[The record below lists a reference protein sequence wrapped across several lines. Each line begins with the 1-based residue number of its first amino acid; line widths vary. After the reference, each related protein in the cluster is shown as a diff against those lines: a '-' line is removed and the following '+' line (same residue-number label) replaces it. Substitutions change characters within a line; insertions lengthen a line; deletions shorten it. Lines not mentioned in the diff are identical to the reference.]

1 MHERHRIPIGGYPLL
16 EHDLLKGF
24 TRGLRRL
31 ETVAIFAL
39 GFAIAVASPVSAQTS
54 DSAIVRIPLPI
65 GRSYP
70 IHSNIPVTRVSVANS
85 AIADVV
91 VIGER
96 DIVMNARAAGETD
109 VIVWTGQTRQH
120 YRILVNPPT
129 DRRQVSLG
137 IVFAEVRK
145 DALRQFGISALYRDK
160 NVRVGTGIFRSDN
173 TLDANTGTVTIS
185 PESNFSTALTNLG
198 TNDLLALIEAEAS
211 RGNARLLARP
221 NLMTANK
228 QEGNFLAGG
237 EIPIPLAQPAQG
249 GQTFVSITY
258 REFGVRLR
266 FLPEILSD
274 SLITLTVRPEVS
286 SLDYTNAVII
296 AGFRVP
302 ALRTRR
308 VETTIDVQPNQS
320 LIISGLMSEERERVR
335 NGIPFLM
342 DIPILGSLFS
352 SSRWQSSETEL
363 LVVVTPTIVDPTRPR
378 PRDLLRMA
386 PDTTLPTREVL
397 EDALPP
403 VLPGRP
409 AGRRSP

>member
-1 MHERHRIPIGGYPLL
+1 MNGL
-16 EHDLLKGF
+16 
-24 TRGLRRL
+24 TRSIRRL
-31 ETVAIFAL
+31 ASGAVFAA
-39 GFAIAVASPVSAQTS
+39 GFLAASVASLGAQTAES
-54 DSAIVRIPLPI
+54 DIVRIPLPA

-70 IHSNIPVTRVSVANS
+70 IHSNVPVTRVSVANP

-96 DIVMNARAAGETD
+96 DIVVNARTAGETD
-109 VIVWTGQTRQH
+109 VIMWTGETRRH
-120 YRILVNPPT
+120 YRVIVNPPT

-137 IVFAEVRK
+137 IVFAEVRR
-145 DALRQFGISALYRDK
+145 DALRQLGLSALYRDK
-160 NVRVGTGIFRSDN
+160 NVRLGTGVFRSDN
-173 TLDANTGTVTIS
+173 TIDEVTGKVTIS
-185 PESNFSTALTNLG
+185 PESNFFTALTDFG
-198 TNDLLALIEAEAS
+198 SNDVLALIEAEAS

-221 NLMTANK
+221 NLMTANH

-237 EIPIPLAQPAQG
+237 EIPVPIAQPGQG
-249 GQTFVSITY
+249 GQTFVTITY
-258 REFGVRLR
+258 REFGIRLR
-266 FLPEILSD
+266 FTPEILSD
-274 SLITLTVRPEVS
+274 SLITLAVRPEVS

-308 VETTIDVQPNQS
+308 VETTVDVQPNQS

-342 DIPILGSLFS
+342 DIPILGALFS
-352 SSRWQSSETEL
+352 SQRWQSAETEL

-378 PRDLLRMA
+378 PRDLMRLV
-386 PDTTLPTREVL
+386 PDTILPTREVL
-397 EDALPP
+397 EDATTP

-409 AGRRSP
+409 GRRTP

>member
-1 MHERHRIPIGGYPLL
+1 LNGL
-16 EHDLLKGF
+16 
-24 TRGLRRL
+24 TRSIRRL
-31 ETVAIFAL
+31 ASGAVFAA
-39 GFAIAVASPVSAQTS
+39 GFLAASVASLGAQTAES
-54 DSAIVRIPLPI
+54 DIVRIPLPA

-70 IHSNIPVTRVSVANS
+70 IHSNVPVTRVSVANP

-96 DIVMNARAAGETD
+96 DIVVNARTAGETD
-109 VIVWTGQTRQH
+109 VIMWTGETRRH
-120 YRILVNPPT
+120 YRVIVNPPT

-137 IVFAEVRK
+137 IVFAEVRR
-145 DALRQFGISALYRDK
+145 DALRQLGLSALYRDK
-160 NVRVGTGIFRSDN
+160 NVRLGTGVFRSDN
-173 TLDANTGTVTIS
+173 TIDEVTGKVTIS
-185 PESNFSTALTNLG
+185 PESNFFTALTDFG
-198 TNDLLALIEAEAS
+198 SNDVLALIEAEAS

-221 NLMTANK
+221 NLMTANH

-237 EIPIPLAQPAQG
+237 EIPVPIAQPGQG
-249 GQTFVSITY
+249 GQTFVTITY
-258 REFGVRLR
+258 REFGIRLR
-266 FLPEILSD
+266 FTPEILSD
-274 SLITLTVRPEVS
+274 SLITLAVRPEVS

-308 VETTIDVQPNQS
+308 VETTVDVQPNQS

-342 DIPILGSLFS
+342 DIPILGALFS
-352 SSRWQSSETEL
+352 SQRWQSAETEL

-378 PRDLLRMA
+378 PRDLMRLV
-386 PDTTLPTREVL
+386 PDTILPTREVL
-397 EDALPP
+397 EDATTP

-409 AGRRSP
+409 GRRTP